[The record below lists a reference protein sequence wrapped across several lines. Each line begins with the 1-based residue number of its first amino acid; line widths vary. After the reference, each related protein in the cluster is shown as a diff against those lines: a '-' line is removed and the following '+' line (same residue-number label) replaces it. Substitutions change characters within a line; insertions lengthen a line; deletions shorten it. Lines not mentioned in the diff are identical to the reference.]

1 MKRTSEF
8 IISLLLLASLGARA
22 QQQDVQLTNVD
33 TVTTKF
39 SVAQKEQRY
48 GLRVGIDLHRLSRS
62 FYEDGFRGLELVGDY
77 RLTKKIYA
85 ATELG
90 NVSYNL
96 QDDRIN
102 FTTKGTYLKIGFDYN
117 AYENWLDMNNMIYF
131 GVRYGFST
139 FSQRLNSYTV
149 YQNSDVSSS
158 DDIDN
163 YFDDVSRSPGQ
174 DYKGL
179 SAHWAEFVGG
189 MKAEL
194 FSNIFLGF
202 SVRLNTLLVNKK
214 PQGFDNLYIPGF
226 NRTYNGSF
234 GVGINYSLSYFIPLY
249 KKQVKPKTEEAP
261 KDTAPKA
268 KSGR

>member
-1 MKRTSEF
+1 MKRTSGF
-8 IISLLLLASLGARA
+8 ITSLLLLASLGSWA
-22 QQQDVQLTNVD
+22 QQDVQLTNAD

-39 SVAQKEQRY
+39 SLAQSEQRY
-48 GLRVGIDLHRLSRS
+48 GLRVGIDLHRLTRS

-90 NVSYNL
+90 NVTFNV
-96 QDDRIN
+96 QDDRVD

-139 FSQRLNSYTV
+139 FSQRLNAYTV
-149 YQNSDVSSS
+149 YQNSDIS
-158 DDIDN
+158 DSDTTDN
-163 YFDDVSRSPGQ
+163 YFDDVTRYPGQ

-179 SAHWAEFVGG
+179 SAHWVEFVGG

-214 PQGFDNLYIPGF
+214 PVGFDNLYIPGF
-226 NRTYNGSF
+226 NRTYDGSF
-234 GVGINYSLSYFIPLY
+234 GVGVNYSLSYFIPLY
-249 KKQVKPKTEEAP
+249 KKQNKPKEVTPKEA
-261 KDTAPKA
+261 APKA